1 MPAPI
6 RCSAAKIDQEW
17 STRSKILL
25 IFLFLFERT
34 LFDVRLQNVIRQ
46 LIQVRRAFLRAALA
60 AVNLLGGHI
69 VIGPVAAAVAVV
81 EQKRLQIVHCVGKVR
96 LGGLVGL
103 KFVKTAISPRFWS
116 SGRSE

>member
-1 MPAPI
+1 MFFY
-6 RCSAAKIDQEW
+6 D
-17 STRSKILL
+17 L
-25 IFLFLFERT
+25 IC
-34 LFDVRLQNVIRQ
+34 N
-46 LIQVRRAFLRAALA
+46 LIQFFRTFFCAALA

-103 KFVKTAISPRFWS
+103 KLVKNSHQPAFLVVR
-116 SGRSE
+116 